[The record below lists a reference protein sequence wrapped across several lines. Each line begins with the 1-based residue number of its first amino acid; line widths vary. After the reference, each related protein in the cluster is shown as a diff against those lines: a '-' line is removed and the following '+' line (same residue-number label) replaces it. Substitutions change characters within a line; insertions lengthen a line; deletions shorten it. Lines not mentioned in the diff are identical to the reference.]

1 MQRQTQEP
9 RMNHALVLDR
19 SRFARL
25 HGPRHLQVTHG
36 TLWLTIDHD
45 PDDHLLT
52 RGQAFDLPAGAQALV
67 QALDA
72 PARACV
78 GAPAPWWQPLVTA
91 LRGAAGVRP

>member
-1 MQRQTQEP
+1 
-9 RMNHALVLDR
+9 MNHPLVLDR

-25 HGPRHLQVTHG
+25 DGPRHLQVTHG

-45 PDDHLLT
+45 PDDHVLT
-52 RGQAFDLPAGAQALV
+52 RGQAIDLPAGAQALL

-78 GAPAPWWQPLVTA
+78 ETVPPWWQRAARA
-91 LRGAAGVRP
+91 LRVGLAGARR

>member
-1 MQRQTQEP
+1 
-9 RMNHALVLDR
+9 MNHTLVLDR

-25 HGPRHLQVTHG
+25 HGPRHLRVTHG

-45 PDDHLLT
+45 PDDHVLT
-52 RGQAFDLPAGAQALV
+52 RGHGIDLPSGAHALV

-78 GAPAPWWQPLVTA
+78 DAPAGWWQRLIGA
-91 LRGAAGVRP
+91 LRGRARPSRRT

>member
-1 MQRQTQEP
+1 MQRQQTQEP

-45 PDDHLLT
+45 PDDHVLT
-52 RGQAFDLPAGAQALV
+52 RGQAFDLPAGA
-67 QALDA
+67 
-72 PARACV
+72 CV
-78 GAPAPWWQPLVTA
+78 DAPAPWWQPFVAA
-91 LRGAAGVRP
+91 LRGAAGAHP